1 MTRPSISKP
10 ITLRWL
16 LMTIGYALI
25 ICGILLRFASLLNS
39 SLEYDEL
46 FTAITVNPT
55 VSFWWIIKNYLI
67 IDVHPPLFNYLL
79 WLWNHAG
86 PWTNEI
92 YMHSFSLLCSLLAV
106 GIGWFCFPKRLGRTA
121 RFIFMGLLCCVTVDI
136 IYSSQARSY
145 SLLLLCSVALTFSA
159 LEVWHCLQN
168 NKPLSWR
175 NYGVFCISG
184 LSAGYTHYFGLATF
198 CAFALFL
205 VGAGYYFR
213 RCMWKMIFGYAGVFL
228 LCLCWLIPN
237 VLQNIYQGRFSG
249 DWWAGQES
257 SFSEF
262 LIDFYHFLFAGN
274 MELAF
279 ILTLFNLYLFG
290 WWFFHRH
297 QAKYQRFNGEIICL
311 LTAILLVFAAV
322 GVVSMR
328 AFMFVPRFFFALFP
342 AFFLL
347 EAVLLAPWIRRH
359 IWVLVVFIC
368 CLGYHIYS
376 YQSIL
381 PVYASDFGAKH
392 FARHVMNHPQKK
404 ELFVLPHYAVPPV
417 ALQPMMSWYLN
428 VYYKQPTPVT
438 VLTTLSKT
446 EFDEA
451 LERRGDAT
459 IWVPLCAQPF
469 RRKELSAKIGRKI
482 YIKQWVDLSCEVT
495 LEKEEMSN

>member
-1 MTRPSISKP
+1 MPKPPTSKP
-10 ITLRWL
+10 ITMRYL
-16 LMTIGYALI
+16 LNRLGYGLI
-25 ICGILLRFASLLNS
+25 ICGILLRLASLLNS

-86 PWTNEI
+86 PWTSEI

-106 GIGWFCFPKRLGRTA
+106 GIGWFCFPKRLGRTV
-121 RFIFMGLLCCVTVDI
+121 RFIFMGLLCCGTI
-136 IYSSQARSY
+136 EIFYYLEQARSY

-159 LEVWHCLQN
+159 LEVWYCLQK

-184 LSAGYTHYFGLATF
+184 LLAGYTHYFGLATF

-213 RCMWKMIFGYAGVFL
+213 RCVWKMVLGYAGVFL
-228 LCLCWLIPN
+228 LCLGWLIPN

-249 DWWAGQES
+249 DWWPNDYYTWS
-257 SFSEF
+257 LLVSEF
-262 LIDFYHFLFAGN
+262 SNLLWNNKRVA
-274 MELAF
+274 LAF
-279 ILTLFNLYLFG
+279 AVANIGLFS

-297 QAKYQRFNGEIICL
+297 QVKYQRFNGEMICL
-311 LTAILLVFAAV
+311 LAAILLVFAAV

-347 EAVLLAPWIRRH
+347 EALLLTPWIRRH
-359 IWVLVVFIC
+359 SWILLLFVC
-368 CLGYHIYS
+368 YLGYNIAMYRAEVS
-376 YQSIL
+376 QYTDTRNAKSFAQYFMSQS
-381 PVYASDFGAKH
+381 D
-392 FARHVMNHPQKK
+392 KK
-404 ELFVLPHYAVPPV
+404 DLFVLAHYAVPPI

-438 VLTTLSKT
+438 VLTTLS
-446 EFDEA
+446 ENDFNEA
-451 LERRGDAT
+451 LKRKQSAI
-459 IWVPLCAQPF
+459 IWFPWCVPYRVHDLEQI
-469 RRKELSAKIGRKI
+469 LDRKI
-482 YIKQWVDLSCEVT
+482 YIKREVDTSCDVT
-495 LEKEEMSN
+495 LEKEEMLD